1 VEEVL
6 QAAGV
11 HRHYHFRLAGVG
23 QHKAGVL
30 VGLLGGLSAGLL
42 LRHSLGHEAGGVA
55 VLQLLH
61 EIKIPLGVLVHALDE
76 RCLCLGD
83 GLDLGRDDIAEIVQP
98 DIPLALDA
106 ERRNAVPGD
115 LCQQGAADSLNAK
128 GKAGVL
134 NGACVAQVTE
144 HGQEAGGLF
153 LVQPVQQVGDMGI
166 GVAELG
172 RCGHH
177 LFRLRGVGD
186 QSNGH
191 HTLIPP

>member
-1 VEEVL
+1 MRPQHIFPLRAGAGNAGWARLGKEVGCHRVDQSEHLFGQCPDLPLGTAATPQVEEVL

-61 EIKIPLGVLVHALDE
+61 EIKIPLGVLVHTLDE

-134 NGACVAQVTE
+134 NGA
-144 HGQEAGGLF
+144 
-153 LVQPVQQVGDMGI
+153 
-166 GVAELG
+166 
-172 RCGHH
+172 
-177 LFRLRGVGD
+177 LRGP
-186 QSNGH
+186 SH
-191 HTLIPP
+191 